1 MENYFSRIARV
12 KGIFLFIAL
21 LSLILSSCN
30 QQQNEQRQKKIDDL
44 KAYVQQYRDSLD
56 YYANANWDSLN
67 NDFEMKKAELEKD
80 TAKFDDNMR
89 QEYYNTVNDWDSF
102 KNQYSVK
109 KEENGRLAQM
119 DALRKSLT
127 IDGVRTDYADLTAAN
142 IVDEYQHFVNTV
154 SANKDTYTKEQWTIV
169 NVTWKGL
176 KGRNREIQ
184 KDISSGDG
192 AKILK
197 LQLQYTG
204 IKALNRPEADNS

>member
-89 QEYYNTVNDWDSF
+89 QEYYNTVNDW
-102 KNQYSVK
+102 Y
-109 KEENGRLAQM
+109 
-119 DALRKSLT
+119 
-127 IDGVRTDYADLTAAN
+127 
-142 IVDEYQHFVNTV
+142 
-154 SANKDTYTKEQWTIV
+154 
-169 NVTWKGL
+169 
-176 KGRNREIQ
+176 
-184 KDISSGDG
+184 
-192 AKILK
+192 
-197 LQLQYTG
+197 
-204 IKALNRPEADNS
+204 